1 MPPMA
6 LLKPIP
12 ELPGATTEEE
22 EQSTVE
28 VVVDEQAVVKHHH
41 GRPHPLKI
49 QKLLRFGRDRPP
61 PRRLPTVT
69 QKPVS
74 VSTHEI
80 S

>member
-1 MPPMA
+1 MA
-6 LLKPIP
+6 LLQPIP
-12 ELPGATTEEE
+12 EVPGATTEEG
-22 EQSTVE
+22 EQSTSE
-28 VVVDEQAVVKHHH
+28 VVDEQAVVKHHH

-74 VSTHEI
+74 ESSHEI